1 MSACRELALRCAG
14 ECGAVWDQKSR
25 RSGKDDFSVWM
36 MELSNQVVLP
46 KTKLAY
52 PDVTAAPS
60 PDDALWVT
68 VQCSNGVPLVL
79 QGGQWVIGKE
89 RMSLMEWVRYV
100 LWTQRDD
107 APDGIDIPLRTETP
121 EGPLVKYQVQVPG
134 AELPRFLRLVL
145 APFGDMRR
153 SYRQQ
158 RNYGGKNAPILKVG
172 VAPRVARIRQVDG
185 DASDASTD
193 VPKED
198 AQAEQVGSSE
208 DEAPPPPPPPEAPKG
223 GGSSDAPDYL
233 SGLPPP
239 PPDLIP
245 SVPSKNP
252 SFTAPT
258 VPSGDPLA
266 NAADGLQRTP
276 TVPSFVLNAQN
287 INPSRIQMM
296 EALKLCQGAVS
307 CLQFQQ
313 PQEAVQQL
321 TQALKCLTTPP
332 QP

>member
-1 MSACRELALRCAG
+1 MCEQFGELPTDVVEKNKYAKWRFVEICKAAKERRAPAPPRG
-14 ECGAVWDQKSR
+14 GRRRPTSR
-25 RSGKDDFSVWM
+25 R
-36 MELSNQVVLP
+36 P
-46 KTKLAY
+46 
-52 PDVTAAPS
+52 AA
-60 PDDALWVT
+60 A
-68 VQCSNGVPLVL
+68 
-79 QGGQWVIGKE
+79 
-89 RMSLMEWVRYV
+89 
-100 LWTQRDD
+100 
-107 APDGIDIPLRTETP
+107 A
-121 EGPLVKYQVQVPG
+121 
-134 AELPRFLRLVL
+134 A
-145 APFGDMRR
+145 A
-153 SYRQQ
+153 
-158 RNYGGKNAPILKVG
+158 
-172 VAPRVARIRQVDG
+172 
-185 DASDASTD
+185 
-193 VPKED
+193 
-198 AQAEQVGSSE
+198 
-208 DEAPPPPPPPEAPKG
+208 EAPKG